1 LRLSLLFVALIGL
14 LAAAPAAGH
23 SQGPT
28 AKKKCTNAI
37 VDGKRVC
44 LKVGQK
50 CQKKFQADYVRAGL
64 SCKRNRLR
72 KASIQELRGPE
83 PLLIEKNGQLS
94 VDTALAAF
102 DATIAPLPGVNPEP
116 GEIGNV
122 GEADAVITALE
133 ANADKLTAAQRQV
146 VEAATTP
153 AADAVVIPPEE
164 GGPVAA
170 SPPDGRPTADR
181 GGGETGGITITAGT
195 LDEQLEALKLMR
207 TYRDIMRGH
216 GFALLRPVSVS
227 FLQNQGTGKPT
238 TRAYTTFDDLPPF
251 SPGELGQN
259 CNIFVTAKGRAEST
273 AVRQKVYAHE
283 LAHCAQHAFV
293 SSEAEYEQIPDW
305 VIEGG
310 ADWLGAMTVK
320 QSGSTPGGVH
330 WAEWFAAPSIDLFR
344 HSYGAIGFFAM
355 IQQAGVDG
363 WAQMRNVLFAAPG
376 GNGAAYRAA
385 TAGLPDIFYK
395 RWGPGL
401 VRDKSLGEEWDY
413 EGPGIESSTPATI
426 NLAAGRPVSRTIAP
440 RGSYGGKIKINA
452 EIFTIKA
459 PKGTKGLL
467 SAQGS
472 SRPLKTGAYCTK
484 AGGCKCRT
492 NTNLQL
498 PKIGSTVYFGF
509 NDPSKTRTVT
519 FAARKLKDYCKHPTP
534 GPGGGGEGG
543 GGEGGSCPVTP
554 TARPT
559 ANRDCPTP
567 SPGITVLAG
576 EAGTQVANFTIGSCT
591 RDAGFTALAESNGW
605 NLEVGISAF
614 GGFGD
619 YQINYNG
626 ADPQVVV
633 EDPSGAILSNTS
645 WAPPNFP
652 FAGAIHFD
660 DDHHMG
666 LGFLDFRTADQ
677 SLSISAAGG
686 MTCVYPDD
694 EP

>member
-1 LRLSLLFVALIGL
+1 VALFGL
-14 LAAAPAAGH
+14 LGAAPAPGQSHGA
-23 SQGPT
+23 T
-28 AKKKCTNAI
+28 AKKKCTPAI
-37 VDGKRVC
+37 VAGKHVC

-50 CQKKFQADYVRAGL
+50 CQKKLQADYLRAGL
-64 SCKRNRLR
+64 SCKRRHLR

-83 PLLIEKNGQLS
+83 PLLVQSNGQIS
-94 VDTALAAF
+94 VETALAAF
-102 DATIAPLPGVNPEP
+102 DSTIAPLPGVDPKP
-116 GEIGNV
+116 GEIGDV
-122 GEADAVITALE
+122 GEADTVINTLE
-133 ANADKLTAAQRQV
+133 ANADQLTAAQRQV
-146 VEAATTP
+146 VEAATRP
-153 AADAVVIPPEE
+153 AADAVVIPAEE

-170 SPPDGRPTADR
+170 SPAAGRPTAHR

-195 LDEQLEALKLMR
+195 LDEQQEAVRLMR

-238 TRAYTTFDDLPPF
+238 TRAYTTEDDLPPF

-259 CNIFVTAKGRAEST
+259 CNIFITAYGRAQST

-293 SSEAEYEQIPDW
+293 SSEAEFNEIPAW

-330 WAEWFAAPSIDLFR
+330 WAEWFAAPSIDLFK
-344 HSYGAIGFFAM
+344 HGYGAIGFFAM

-363 WAQMRNVLFAAPG
+363 WAQMRNVLSVASG
-376 GNGAAYRAA
+376 GNGAAFRAA
-385 TAGLPDIFYK
+385 TAGLPDVFYK

-426 NLAAGRPVSRTIAP
+426 NLAASRPVSRTIAA
-440 RGSYGGKIKINA
+440 RGSYGAKIKINA

-467 SAQGS
+467 SAEGS

-484 AGGCKCRT
+484 SGGCKCRT

-498 PKIGSTVYFGF
+498 PKIGSTAYVGF

-519 FAARKLKDYCKHPTP
+519 FSARKLKDYCKHPTP
-534 GPGGGGEGG
+534 GPGAGGGEGG
-543 GGEGGSCPVTP
+543 GEGSCPTTP

-559 ANRDCPTP
+559 AHHRDCPQP
-567 SPGITVLAG
+567 SPGITVLQG

-591 RDAGFTALAESNGW
+591 QGAGGFTALAESNGW
-605 NLEVGISAF
+605 NLEVGISSF

-619 YQINYNG
+619 YQIIYGG
-626 ADPQVVV
+626 ADPTVVV
-633 EDPSGAILSNTS
+633 EDPNGAILSNTS
-645 WAPPNFP
+645 WVPPGFD

-660 DDHHMG
+660 DEHHMG
-666 LGFLDFRTADQ
+666 LGFIDFRTPDE

>member
-1 LRLSLLFVALIGL
+1 MRVLL
-14 LAAAPAAGH
+14 LAAALIALLGATLAVGH
-23 SQGPT
+23 SQGAP
-28 AKKKCTNAI
+28 AKKKCTKAI
-37 VDGKRVC
+37 VDGKQVC

-50 CQKKFQADYVRAGL
+50 CKKKFQEDYVRAGL
-64 SCKRNRLR
+64 SCKGNRLR
-72 KASIQELRGPE
+72 KASIKELRGPE
-83 PLLIEKNGQLS
+83 PLLIEPNGQLS
-94 VDTALAAF
+94 VDTALAGF
-102 DATIAPLPGVNPEP
+102 DTAIAPLPGVDPKR
-116 GEIGNV
+116 GEV
-122 GEADAVITALE
+122 GTVGDPTSVINTLE
-133 ANADKLTAAQRQV
+133 ASESELTAAQRQV
-146 VEAATTP
+146 VDTATTP
-153 AADAVVIPPEE
+153 APGAVVLPPEE
-164 GGPVAA
+164 GAPARVTAA
-170 SPPDGRPTADR
+170 AARPDARRAD
-181 GGGETGGITITAGT
+181 ESGITVSAGT
-195 LDEQLEALKLMR
+195 IDEQRDALESLRAAR
-207 TYRDIMRGH
+207 NIMRAH
-216 GFALLRPVSVS
+216 GFALLRPITVS
-227 FLQNQGTGKPT
+227 FTDTDKITEDGEKAYAYVSGK
-238 TRAYTTFDDLPPF
+238 DLPPGT
-251 SPGELGQN
+251 SPT
-259 CNIFVTAKGRAEST
+259 CNMFVTPFGRAAS
-273 AVRQKVYAHE
+273 AGVQQLVYAHE

-293 SSEAEYEQIPDW
+293 SSLAEFKKIPKW

-310 ADWLGAMTVK
+310 ADWLGGMTV
-320 QSGSTPGGVH
+320 QQEGDTPEEVEWGPWLSKPGV
-330 WAEWFAAPSIDLFR
+330 DLFMR
-344 HSYGAIGFFAM
+344 SYSAVGFFAM

-363 WAQMRNVLFAAPG
+363 WARMRDVLFAASG
-376 GNGAAYRAA
+376 GNGPAYGAAV
-385 TAGLPDIFYK
+385 AGVPDVFYK

-401 VRDKSLGEEWDY
+401 IRDEGLGQEWDY
-413 EGPGIESSTPATI
+413 EGPGIDDSEPPSYSLG
-426 NLAAGRPVSRTIAP
+426 NGNSVSRTINAHA
-440 RGSYGGKIKINA
+440 SDGGKININA

-467 SAQGS
+467 QAQGS

-498 PKIGSTVYFGF
+498 PKVGSTVYFGF
-509 NDPSKTRTVT
+509 NDPAKARTVT
-519 FAARKLKDYCKHPTP
+519 FSARKLKDYCKHPTP
-534 GPGGGGEGG
+534 GPGAGGGGEGG
-543 GGEGGSCPVTP
+543 GGGSCPTTP

-559 ANRDCPTP
+559 ANRECPAP

-591 RDAGFTALAESNGW
+591 QGAGGFTALAESNGW

-660 DDHHMG
+660 DEHHMG